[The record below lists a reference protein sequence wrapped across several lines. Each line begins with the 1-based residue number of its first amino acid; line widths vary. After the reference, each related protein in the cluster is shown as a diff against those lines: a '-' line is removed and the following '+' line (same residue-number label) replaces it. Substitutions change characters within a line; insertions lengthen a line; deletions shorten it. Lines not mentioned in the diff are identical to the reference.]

1 MPEPGEAKPET
12 TGTNK
17 VSITKEMTTGE
28 VTEIY
33 PATRE
38 VFSKHFGKSC
48 FDCPAFGTEDV
59 NLACMMHNTDVE
71 MFATPEEAKAWVI
84 ANTNLVE
91 KTPWEFIIREA
102 DLEWTSIVWW
112 IDENEYLIIQ

>member
-1 MPEPGEAKPET
+1 MQETKETQPET

-17 VSITKEMTTGE
+17 VNITKKMTTGE
-28 VTEIY
+28 VTEKY

-71 MFATPEEAKAWVI
+71 MFVNELIEAAQKEIDSKA
-84 ANTNLVE
+84 
-91 KTPWEFIIREA
+91 
-102 DLEWTSIVWW
+102 S
-112 IDENEYLIIQ
+112 

>member
-1 MPEPGEAKPET
+1 MQEPGEAKPET

-28 VTEIY
+28 VTEKY

-48 FDCPAFGTEDV
+48 FD
-59 NLACMMHNTDVE
+59 
-71 MFATPEEAKAWVI
+71 
-84 ANTNLVE
+84 
-91 KTPWEFIIREA
+91 
-102 DLEWTSIVWW
+102 
-112 IDENEYLIIQ
+112 